1 MAQNYIIH
9 NRVSARVF
17 LTNLCSTNPEFFF
30 LAGYFLK
37 TKEKTGRYFLNY
49 LRWESHE
56 LETILDNAEAFT
68 NELFF
73 FRELLAGI
81 RWFCR
86 AAFTLEEGI
95 IDRYDVRQ
103 IKEGREEKERLM
115 AEAKKTLAYFYQII
129 RKLCAETLGVMEG
142 YGIPQPEKA
151 TANPYI
157 KLQGQTRLE
166 KNRSITETDTET
178 TSVELLTTE
187 YISVVESLIFFQESI
202 AQKKTAVN
210 EREIGQT
217 LSGFHTLE
225 SFYDSHIHGT
235 VMEKNEPDFWSLR
248 GYIAMGLRLC
258 EITKD
263 LTHFYERHFL
273 TTKDPEIRRKLA
285 NLIDEKRLLS
295 VIVDFALKYLV
306 HYGKSGIDLSLN
318 LLTKSTGKVRRMI
331 KIPVGVDG
339 IHARPMTWIYKICQ
353 RHGAV
358 IFEVGGEKFK
368 ADSMLSM
375 LTMTEAIDRVIG
387 LSDKES
393 QIAVS
398 AGTVINELEKRKKP
412 LAAEGRNYAP
422 KMIIEVL
429 EAFRAEIRKKAGTR
443 FCDIIATGP
452 KEAVDNIQLIA
463 QKFFREEELPDRLS
477 YLFE

>member
-1 MAQNYIIH
+1 MAQNYVIQ
-9 NRVSARVF
+9 NRISARVF
-17 LTNLCSTNPEFFF
+17 LINLCSTNPEFFF

-56 LETILDNAEAFT
+56 LETILDSAEAFT

-86 AAFTLEEGI
+86 AAFTLEEGV
-95 IDRYDVRQ
+95 IDRYDTRQ
-103 IKEGREEKERLM
+103 LKESREGKNRLLPEAEKVL
-115 AEAKKTLAYFYQII
+115 TYFYQVIH
-129 RKLCAETLGVMEG
+129 RLCAEALGVMEK
-142 YGIPQPEKA
+142 YEVPQPEKA

-166 KNRSITETDTET
+166 KNRSVTETDTET

-187 YISVVESLIFFQESI
+187 FISVVESLVLFQENI
-202 AQKKTAVN
+202 VQKKTVIN

-235 VMEKNEPDFWSLR
+235 LLEKNEPDFWSLR
-248 GYIAMGLRLC
+248 GHIAMGLRLC

-263 LTHFYERHFL
+263 LTHFYERHLL
-273 TTKDPEIRRKLA
+273 TTKDPVIRRKLA
-285 NLIDEKRLLS
+285 DLIDEKYLLS
-295 VIVDFALKYLV
+295 AIIDFALKHLV
-306 HYGKSGIDLSLN
+306 RYGKSGIDLALD
-318 LLTKSTGKVRRMI
+318 LLTKSTGKIRRTI

-353 RHGAV
+353 RYGAV

-398 AGTVINELEKRKKP
+398 AGTVINELETREKP
-412 LAAEGRNYAP
+412 LAVKGKNYTP
-422 KMIIEVL
+422 ETIISVL
-429 EAFRAEIRKKAGTR
+429 ETFRAEIRKKSGTR
-443 FCDIIATGP
+443 FCNIIATGP
-452 KEAVDNIQLIA
+452 KEAVDDIELLA
-463 QKFFREEELPDRLS
+463 QKFFRQEELPENLS
-477 YLFE
+477 FLFE

>member
-1 MAQNYIIH
+1 MAQNYVIQ

-17 LTNLCSTNPEFFF
+17 LINLCATNPEFFF

-56 LETILDNAEAFT
+56 LETILDSAEAFT

-86 AAFTLEEGI
+86 AAFTLEEGVV
-95 IDRYDVRQ
+95 DRYDTRQ
-103 IKEGREEKERLM
+103 LKESRGKKDQLLAETEKV
-115 AEAKKTLAYFYQII
+115 LAYFYRVIY
-129 RKLCAETLGVMEG
+129 KLCAEILEIMEKYGV
-142 YGIPQPEKA
+142 PQPEKA

-187 YISVVESLIFFQESI
+187 FISVVEFLVSFQESI
-202 AQKKTAVN
+202 TQKKAVIN

-217 LSGFHTLE
+217 LSGFHALE

-235 VMEKNEPDFWSLR
+235 ILEKNDPDFWSLR

-258 EITKD
+258 EITND

-273 TTKDPEIRRKLA
+273 TTKDPAIRYKLA
-285 NLIDEKRLLS
+285 DLIDEKRLLS

-306 HYGKSGIDLSLN
+306 YYGKSGTDLALD
-318 LLTKSTGKVRRMI
+318 LLTKSTGKIRRII

-353 RHGAV
+353 RHGTV

-398 AGTVINELEKRKKP
+398 AGTVINELEKREKP
-412 LAAEGRNYAP
+412 LAVEGKNYAP
-422 KMIIEVL
+422 ETIIAVL
-429 EAFRAEIRKKAGTR
+429 ETFRAEIRKKSGTR

-452 KEAVDNIQLIA
+452 KEAVDNIELLA
-463 QKFFREEELPDRLS
+463 QKFFRKEELPDRLS

>member
-17 LTNLCSTNPEFFF
+17 LVNLCSTNPEFFF

-37 TKEKTGRYFLNY
+37 TKEKAGRYFLNY
-49 LRWESHE
+49 LRWESHK
-56 LETILDNAEAFT
+56 LETILDNAEVFT

-95 IDRYDVRQ
+95 IDRYDARQ
-103 IKEGREEKERLM
+103 IKENQEEKERMM
-115 AEAKKTLAYFYQII
+115 AEAEKTLAYFYQII
-129 RKLCAETLGVMEG
+129 RKLCAETLGVMEE
-142 YGIPQPEKA
+142 YGVPQPEKA

-166 KNRSITETDTET
+166 KNRSVTETDTET

-187 YISVVESLIFFQESI
+187 YVSVVESLIFFQESI
-202 AQKKTAVN
+202 AQKKTVIN

-273 TTKDPEIRRKLA
+273 TTKDPVIRRKLA
-285 NLIDEKRLLS
+285 NLIDEKHLLS
-295 VIVDFALKYLV
+295 VIVDFALKYLA

-318 LLTKSTGKVRRMI
+318 LLTKSTGKVRQMI

-358 IFEVGGEKFK
+358 VFEVGGEKFK

-398 AGTVINELEKRKKP
+398 VGTVINELEKREKS
-412 LAAEGRNYAP
+412 LAAEGRNYTP
-422 KMIIEVL
+422 KTIIGVL
-429 EAFRAEIRKKAGTR
+429 EAFRAEIRKKSGTR

-463 QKFFREEELPDRLS
+463 QKFFKQENLPKRLS